1 LRDSGS
7 QNAQIDFSIDQ
18 MVLSEVILDIIV
30 NDKWNEWSW
39 KFGSMRDGHRYES
52 W

>member
-7 QNAQIDFSIDQ
+7 QNAQIDFSIDH
-18 MVLSEVILDIIV
+18 MVWIDVILDIIV
-30 NDKWNEWSW
+30 NDKWNAWSSN
-39 KFGSMRDGHRYES
+39 FGSMRDGHRYES